1 MNNFRYPHHRR
12 TSGFT
17 LLELL
22 VALAIFGVVAAMAYG
37 GLQSVL
43 NTRAASDQQAAELAA
58 LQLGFTRMERDIEQI
73 VPRSVRDSLGDRQP
87 ALRGETGGET
97 LLEFT
102 RTGWR
107 NPAGQARSH
116 LQRVAYQ
123 LKEERLVRL
132 TWNALDQGP
141 SAEPQESVLLDNVTA
156 VEVQFLDKGLAE
168 QPLWPKAEAA
178 ANNEKNTLP
187 RAIHMSVE
195 IKGWGRISRLFRVVG
210 EG

>member
-1 MNNFRYPHHRR
+1 MNLCLNLRCTMR
-12 TSGFT
+12 GFT

-22 VALAIFGVVAAMAYG
+22 VALAIFGVVAAMAFG
-37 GLQSVL
+37 GLRSVL
-43 NTRAASDQQAAELAA
+43 DTRAASERQAAELAA

-73 VPRSVRDSLGDRQP
+73 VARSIRDSLGDRQP
-87 ALRGETGGET
+87 ALRGEPGGDT

-123 LKEERLVRL
+123 LKEGQLLRLN
-132 TWNALDQGP
+132 WNALDQGP
-141 SAEPQESVLLDNVTA
+141 SAEPQESVLLNNVTA
-156 VEVQFLDKGLAE
+156 VDVQFLDKNLAA
-168 QPLWPKAEAA
+168 QALWPKPEAA

-187 RAIHMSVE
+187 RAIQVSVD
-195 IKGWGRISRLFRVVG
+195 IKGWGRINRLFRVVG

>member
-1 MNNFRYPHHRR
+1 MNLCLNLRCTMR
-12 TSGFT
+12 GFT

-22 VALAIFGVVAAMAYG
+22 VALAIFGVVAAMAFG
-37 GLQSVL
+37 GLRSVL
-43 NTRAASDQQAAELAA
+43 DTRAASERQAAELAA

-73 VPRSVRDSLGDRQP
+73 VARSIRDSLGDRQP
-87 ALRGETGGET
+87 ALRGEPGGDT

-123 LKEERLVRL
+123 LKEGQLLRLH
-132 TWNALDQGP
+132 WNALDQGP
-141 SAEPQESVLLDNVTA
+141 SAEPQESVLLNNVTA
-156 VEVQFLDKGLAE
+156 VDVQFLDKNLAA
-168 QPLWPKAEAA
+168 QALWPKPEAA

-187 RAIHMSVE
+187 RAIQVSVD
-195 IKGWGRISRLFRVVG
+195 IKGWGRINRLFRVVG

>member
-1 MNNFRYPHHRR
+1 MSHFRYHFRRR

-43 NTRAASDQQAAELAA
+43 NTRAASDKQAAELAE

-73 VPRSVRDSLGDRQP
+73 VARSVRDGLGDRQP
-87 ALRGETGGET
+87 ALRGESGGET

-116 LQRVAYQ
+116 LQRIAYQ
-123 LKEERLVRL
+123 LKEGRLVRL
-132 TWNALDQGP
+132 SWSVLDQGP

-156 VEVQFLDKGLAE
+156 VEVQFLDKSLAE
-168 QPLWPKAEAA
+168 QALWPKPDAA
-178 ANNEKNTLP
+178 ANNEKVTLP
-187 RAIHMSVE
+187 RAIQVSVE
-195 IKGWGRISRLFRVVG
+195 IKGWGRINRLFRVVG